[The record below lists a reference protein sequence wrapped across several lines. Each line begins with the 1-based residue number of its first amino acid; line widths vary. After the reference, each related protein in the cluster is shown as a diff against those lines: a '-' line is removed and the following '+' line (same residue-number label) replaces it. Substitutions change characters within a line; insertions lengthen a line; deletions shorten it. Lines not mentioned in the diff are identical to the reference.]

1 MIRVAEIKDLQALTD
16 IYNYEVVH
24 GVSTL
29 DLEPKESR
37 LDWFENHNINHH
49 PLIVYEKEGIVVG
62 YASLSEYREKEAYKS
77 TVELSIYVHPDYR
90 GCHIA
95 TELMDAIL
103 TMAKEDETIH
113 NVVSVITSG
122 NQASTRLHEK
132 FGFQFCGMIPAV
144 GVKFGEYQNID
155 NYCLLV

>member
-1 MIRVAEIKDLQALTD
+1 MLEISRKSNLLEQKSYRYSLQDIESPNLYPD

-62 YASLSEYREKEAYKS
+62 YASLSEYGR
-77 TVELSIYVHPDYR
+77 T
-90 GCHIA
+90 
-95 TELMDAIL
+95 
-103 TMAKEDETIH
+103 
-113 NVVSVITSG
+113 
-122 NQASTRLHEK
+122 
-132 FGFQFCGMIPAV
+132 
-144 GVKFGEYQNID
+144 
-155 NYCLLV
+155 